1 MPEVKVSRKS
11 KETDITII
19 IQFPGTG
26 SSIIHTG
33 VGFLDHMLTLF
44 SKHSGIDIELQ
55 AQGDLEVDAHH
66 TVEDVGICLGKAC
79 AQLFTDIQ
87 KRNRFGHAVIPM
99 DEALSEVAIDLSG
112 RPYLYFSADLP
123 RVKLGTFDIELTEE
137 FFRAFSNHFKITL
150 HILLHYGKNTHH
162 CIESIFKACARALA
176 QALEENST
184 YARNGSS
191 TKGIIDS

>member
-1 MPEVKVSRKS
+1 MSETKVSRKS
-11 KETDITII
+11 KETDIQILI
-19 IQFPGTG
+19 RFPGKG
-26 SSIIHTG
+26 LSSINTG

-55 AQGDLEVDAHH
+55 AKGDLEVDAHH

-79 AQLFTDIQ
+79 AQLFTDIE
-87 KRNRFGHAVIPM
+87 KRNRYGYAAIPM

-112 RPYLYFSADLP
+112 RPFLYFSAELP
-123 RVKLGTFDIELTEE
+123 HVKLGTFDIELTEE

-150 HILLHYGKNTHH
+150 HILLRYGKNTHH
-162 CIESIFKACARALA
+162 CIESIFKACARAIA
-176 QALEENST
+176 QALEENAN
-184 YARNGSS
+184 YARDGSS

>member
-1 MPEVKVSRKS
+1 MSETRVTRKS
-11 KETDITII
+11 KETNIELLLR
-19 IQFPGTG
+19 FPGKGETVINTG
-26 SSIIHTG
+26 I
-33 VGFLDHMLTLF
+33 GFLDHMLTLF

-87 KRNRFGHAVIPM
+87 KRNRYGHAVIPM
-99 DEALSEVAIDLSG
+99 DEALAEASIDLSG
-112 RPYLYFSADLP
+112 RPYLNFSADLP
-123 RVKLGTFDIELTEE
+123 PVKLGKYDIELTEE
-137 FFRAFSNHFKITL
+137 FFRAFANHFKITI
-150 HILLHYGKNTHH
+150 HIILRYGKNTHH

-176 QALEENST
+176 QSLEENENYSRYGST
-184 YARNGSS
+184 